1 MKNRIT
7 YVLMFVGL
15 LQINSLFA
23 NNSPDQKKLHKP
35 VVEESYKQTIPV
47 AFLLDT
53 SNSMDGLINQAKAQ
67 LWEIVN
73 QLSYAKCRSVQPNLE
88 IALYEYGNDR
98 LSSREGYIKQVIGFS
113 NDLDEISEKLFSL
126 TTNGGSEFCGQV
138 INTSIKQLD
147 WGKNDDD
154 LRMVFIAGNEPFN
167 QGRLNYKDA
176 ITDAKEKDIVVNT
189 IYCGDYRSG
198 VQTHWKDGADL
209 GQGDYM
215 NIDHNRAVVHI
226 STPYDDIIIQLN
238 SKLNNTYVPYGNYGV
253 SKSMKQRA
261 QDSNAAE
268 LDEVVSVKRAVTKSG
283 RLYNN
288 SQWDLV
294 DAEKEEGF
302 NYSKIEK
309 NKLPKAL
316 QDKSTAELK
325 AYVAKQ
331 GTERKNIQKKIQ
343 ELNKKRTAF
352 IAAKQK
358 EGTDKAD
365 LENAMIN
372 AIKRQAKTKGYR
384 W

>member
-7 YVLMFVGL
+7 YVLMLVGMF
-15 LQINSLFA
+15 QINSLFA
-23 NNSPDQKKLHKP
+23 NDLPRQKKLHKP
-35 VVEESYKQTIPV
+35 LVEETYKQTIQV
-47 AFLLDT
+47 ALLLDT

-126 TTNGGSEFCGQV
+126 TTNGGSEFCGEV

-176 ITDAKEKDIVVNT
+176 ITDAKERDIVVNT

-209 GQGDYM
+209 GKGDYM

-226 STPYDDIIIQLN
+226 ATPYDDIIIQLN
-238 SKLNNTYVPYGNYGV
+238 TKLNGTYIPYGSLGMV
-253 SKSMKQRA
+253 KAEKQRA

-268 LDEVVSVKRAVTKSG
+268 LDEVVSVKRAVTKSS
-283 RLYNN
+283 RLYTN

-294 DAEKEEGF
+294 DAEKEKDF
-302 NYSKIEK
+302 SYSKIEK
-309 NKLPKAL
+309 KKLPKAL
-316 QDKSTAELK
+316 QDKTTAELK
-325 AYVAKQ
+325 AYVATQ
-331 GTERKNIQKKIQ
+331 GAERKKIQLKIQ

-352 IAAKQK
+352 IATKQK
-358 EGTDKAD
+358 EGTDNAD
-365 LENAMIN
+365 LENAMIK
-372 AIKRQAKTKGYR
+372 AIKRQAKTKGYK